1 MKRTCVLG
9 ALAVVALT
17 QAGCATQVMSL
28 PLAAA
33 GGQSRGGVPATV
45 GQQAQAQTPG
55 RSQRGNVSNPE
66 WSVPVYFGQQDHP
79 PVKSQLGDVSYS
91 VRVARKV
98 SDPEGA
104 CHQAL
109 AEAVRK
115 LRTAAHERQ
124 ANAVIDVS
132 TRFHSTET
140 NSSSDFTCGVS
151 PSAAAIA
158 VRGQLVVLDSN

>member
-1 MKRTCVLG
+1 MKRMYGLG

-33 GGQSRGGVPATV
+33 GGQSRGGVP
-45 GQQAQAQTPG
+45 
-55 RSQRGNVSNPE
+55 
-66 WSVPVYFGQQDHP
+66 VYFGQQDHP
-79 PVKSQLGDVSYS
+79 AVRSQLGDVSYS
-91 VRVARKV
+91 VRIARKV
-98 SDPEGA
+98 AGPEDA

-109 AEAVRK
+109 AEAVQK
-115 LRTAAHERQ
+115 LRAAAHDRQ
-124 ANAVIDVS
+124 ANAVIGVS

-140 NSSSDFTCGVS
+140 SSSTDFTCGVS

-158 VRGQLVVLDSN
+158 VRGQLVVLESN

>member
-1 MKRTCVLG
+1 MKRTYVLG

-33 GGQSRGGVPATV
+33 GGQSRGGVPI
-45 GQQAQAQTPG
+45 
-55 RSQRGNVSNPE
+55 
-66 WSVPVYFGQQDHP
+66 YFGQQDHP
-79 PVKSQLGDVSYS
+79 SVKSQLGDVSYS
-91 VRVARKV
+91 VRIARKV
-98 SDPEGA
+98 AGPEDA
-104 CHQAL
+104 CHEAL

-115 LRTAAHERQ
+115 LRTAANERH

>member
-1 MKRTCVLG
+1 MKRTYVLG
-9 ALAVVALT
+9 ALAVVAMT

-33 GGQSRGGVPATV
+33 GGQSRGGVPI
-45 GQQAQAQTPG
+45 
-55 RSQRGNVSNPE
+55 
-66 WSVPVYFGQQDHP
+66 YFGQQDHP
-79 PVKSQLGDVSYS
+79 SVKSQLGDVSYS
-91 VRVARKV
+91 VRIARKV
-98 SDPEGA
+98 AGPEDA
-104 CHQAL
+104 CHEAL

-115 LRTAAHERQ
+115 LRTAANERH